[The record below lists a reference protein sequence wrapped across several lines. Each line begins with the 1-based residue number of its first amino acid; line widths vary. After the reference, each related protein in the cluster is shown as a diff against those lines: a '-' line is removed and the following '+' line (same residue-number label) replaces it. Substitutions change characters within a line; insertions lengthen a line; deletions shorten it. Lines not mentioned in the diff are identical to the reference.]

1 MAYICQV
8 LLVILQILFQPVGG
22 SADNEAAKEIQPK
35 EAKAKDSSQDDACIG
50 WTSSSADIANESQS
64 GKENTCYENGGLQYL
79 RNSYLINQIIE
90 DNCDVFLREDTLK
103 SFSRSIADAVDIEE
117 YSY

>member
-1 MAYICQV
+1 MHAMKMEVCN
-8 LLVILQILFQPVGG
+8 
-22 SADNEAAKEIQPK
+22 A
-35 EAKAKDSSQDDACIG
+35 
-50 WTSSSADIANESQS
+50 
-64 GKENTCYENGGLQYL
+64 YL

>member
-22 SADNEAAKEIQPK
+22 SADNGSSQGNPK

-50 WTSSSADIANESQS
+50 WTSSSADIANKSQS

-79 RNSYLINQIIE
+79 RNSYLINQIIV

>member
-1 MAYICQV
+1 M
-8 LLVILQILFQPVGG
+8 
-22 SADNEAAKEIQPK
+22 
-35 EAKAKDSSQDDACIG
+35 
-50 WTSSSADIANESQS
+50 
-64 GKENTCYENGGLQYL
+64 KENTCYENGGLQYL
-79 RNSYLINQIIE
+79 RNSYLINQIIV

>member
-22 SADNEAAKEIQPK
+22 SADNEAAKEIQRKPRRRIA
-35 EAKAKDSSQDDACIG
+35 AKTMHALAGQAAR
-50 WTSSSADIANESQS
+50 SADIANESQS

-79 RNSYLINQIIE
+79 RNSYLINQVIE